1 MSAQADGPGPSGVV
15 RLVAIR
21 DRPLSVDEVLA
32 AVSAPTAGG
41 IALFVGTIRAEDGGR
56 DVEGLGYSAHPSAE
70 EALAAVCASVAA
82 RHEVIALAATH
93 RVGDLV
99 VGDLAPVGAASSAH
113 RADAFAAAKDLID
126 TLKSTVPIWKH
137 QRFTDGGAEWVG
149 LP

>member
-1 MSAQADGPGPSGVV
+1 MTATADGPGPSGVV
-15 RLVAIR
+15 RLVAIT
-21 DRPLSVDEVLA
+21 DQPLSVDEVLA

-56 DVEGLGYSAHPSAE
+56 DVEGLGYSAHPSAQ
-70 EALAAVCASVAA
+70 EALAAVCATVAG

-99 VGDLAPVGAASSAH
+99 VGDLATVVAASSAH

-126 TLKSTVPIWKH
+126 TLKSTVPIWKQ